1 MRISMKAGW
10 MLGVCAAVACADAW
24 CAEIPRVVAHRGNYQ
39 YDDNALG
46 GFKQSLA
53 AGVTGY
59 ETDVQMTADGGFV
72 IMHDANVARTT
83 TGTGNVGDLTFAA
96 VTNLTLKKSGEHV
109 PSLQQIADLFRDRP
123 DVSVEFE
130 MKWQKLSP
138 EKLNQYV
145 DGVHKI
151 VTSTMPA
158 GSYVFTSF
166 STDYL
171 RAMRARHP
179 NAPTALILG
188 KAPASA
194 ADDAAIKTAV
204 ALGCER
210 IAPLAG
216 TSPDWVAAASRA
228 SLRTTLWMVEDLEN
242 WKRCRAKG
250 AATVTSNHPIQLYT
264 AVTNYLGGV
273 R

>member
-1 MRISMKAGW
+1 MKRVGLV
-10 MLGVCAAVACADAW
+10 LGLCTAVAYADVFG
-24 CAEIPRVVAHRGNYQ
+24 AEIPRVVAHRGNYQ

-46 GFKQSLA
+46 GFRQSLA
-53 AGVTGY
+53 AGMTGY
-59 ETDVQMTADGGFV
+59 ETDVQMTSDGGLV
-72 IMHDANVARTT
+72 IMHDTNVARTT
-83 TGTGNVGDLTFAA
+83 TGTGNVYDMTFAA

-109 PSLQQIADLFRDRP
+109 PSLQQIADLFKDRP

-130 MKWQKLSP
+130 MKGQKPLYEDP
-138 EKLNQYV
+138 EKLAQYV

-166 STDYL
+166 AVDYL
-171 RAMRARHP
+171 RMMRKRHP
-179 NAPTALILG
+179 NAPTALIIG

-194 ADDAAIKTAV
+194 ADDADIRKAV

-216 TSPDWVAAASRA
+216 TSADWVDAAQRA
-228 SLRTTLWMVEDLEN
+228 GLRVALWMVEDLDT
-242 WKRCRAKG
+242 WKSCRAKG

-264 AVTNYLGGV
+264 AVTNHLNCT

>member
-1 MRISMKAGW
+1 MKRAG
-10 MLGVCAAVACADAW
+10 LVFGLCAVVAYADVFG
-24 CAEIPRVVAHRGNYQ
+24 AEIPRVVAHRGNYQ

-46 GFKQSLA
+46 GFRQSLA

-59 ETDVQMTADGGFV
+59 ETDVQMTSDGGLV
-72 IMHDANVARTT
+72 IMHDTNVARTT
-83 TGTGNVGDLTFAA
+83 TGTGNVYDMTFAA

-109 PSLQQIADLFRDRP
+109 PSLQQIADLFKDRP

-130 MKWQKLSP
+130 MKGQKPLDEDP
-138 EKLNQYV
+138 EKLAQYV

-166 STDYL
+166 VTGYL
-171 RAMRARHP
+171 RMMRKRHP
-179 NAPTALILG
+179 NAPTALIIG

-194 ADDAAIKTAV
+194 ADDADIKMAV
-204 ALGCER
+204 SLGCER

-216 TSPDWVAAASRA
+216 TSPDWVDAAQRA
-228 SLRTTLWMVEDLEN
+228 GLRVTLWMVEDFDT
-242 WKRCRAKG
+242 WKCCRAKG

-264 AVTNYLGGV
+264 AVTNHLNCT